1 MRQILRSQVSTAQT
15 PNYVHIECFSGK
27 GLNMIGFDRNKSLI
41 LLLGKEN
48 SQRTG

>member
-27 GLNMIGFDRNKSLI
+27 GLNMIGFVLWQK
-41 LLLGKEN
+41 
-48 SQRTG
+48 